1 MTIQHNTITD
11 PDIHEP
17 KGVSTAVTGKVYMS
31 DGSASGDWV
40 YPPCKPHAEIYIAGG
55 TTAHTLAA
63 ASAYSKLNP
72 SGEWTDSSNN
82 DILTVTAA
90 SGEIN
95 LNQTGHYYI
104 SFWMTFTTA
113 AIAQGSVYNV
123 KYALDGTTSTRKVFV
138 SKPTNGADTIT
149 IASSGTVD
157 VTATQALSIHVAGD
171 GTSSG
176 TNITPVEAGLTAL
189 FLD

>member
-1 MTIQHNTITD
+1 M
-11 PDIHEP
+11 
-17 KGVSTAVTGKVYMS
+17 
-31 DGSASGDWV
+31 
-40 YPPCKPHAEIYIAGG
+40 
-55 TTAHTLAA
+55 
-63 ASAYSKLNP
+63 
-72 SGEWTDSSNN
+72 
-82 DILTVTAA
+82 TAA

-113 AIAQGSVYNV
+113 AIASGSVYNV
-123 KYALDGTTSTRKVFV
+123 KYALDGVTSTRKVFV
-138 SKPTNGADTIT
+138 SKPTNGADTIV

-171 GTSSG
+171 GVSSG